1 MEGFDNNKLLGAIE
15 ALLFIYG
22 EPLEIRK
29 LAKILGVEE
38 ERVKSGLKELE
49 ENLKNRESGLV
60 LIFQG
65 SRVQLATK
73 PDFSRLI
80 EDFIKDEYD
89 ETLTPAALETLSLI
103 AYLGPISRAR
113 IDYFR
118 GVNSSYTLRNLLMRG
133 LVERISDPKS
143 PHIFLYQISF
153 DLLKYLGVSKLEE
166 LPDYQKFQSLISE
179 NNAPQQ
185 AMPRSEIAKDF

>member
-1 MEGFDNNKLLGAIE
+1 MGSFDNNKLLGAIE

-38 ERVKSGLKELE
+38 ERVNSGLKDLE

-65 SRVQLATK
+65 NRVQLATK

-103 AYLGPISRAR
+103 AYLGPVSRAR

-133 LVERISDPKS
+133 LVERISDQKS
-143 PHIFLYQISF
+143 SHIFLYQISF

-185 AMPRSEIAKDF
+185 AMN